1 MRSRTIMFCFVFL
14 VAAIGCQPVSK
25 VETMPVSPPSPTP
38 IQQSTETP
46 ALRVSPTDQVE
57 MQTPFSNQP
66 TPRDPVEN
74 EIEIPWDDAQMPI
87 FLEVIQTTSMG
98 EKSVQSPTFGVG
110 PAIYF
115 YNPENNVLM
124 LHPTITQK
132 SKTEVLVGL
141 TSILQ
146 TPGQVF
152 EKREIIQ
159 FPSAQPVLIHIASFD
174 KDTGIINLAYGNE
187 SFVLSPGESR
197 TFKQGGSNT
206 KNLTLITIVWN
217 HGRPTDIQMNLA
229 DGSWRR

>member
-1 MRSRTIMFCFVFL
+1 MFCFVFL

-25 VETMPVSPPSPTP
+25 VETMPASPPSPTP

-57 MQTPFSNQP
+57 MQTPLSNQP

-74 EIEIPWDDAQMPI
+74 EIEIPWDDAHMPI

-132 SKTEVLVGL
+132 SKTEVLVGV

-152 EKREIIQ
+152 EKREIVQ
-159 FPSAQPVLIHIASFD
+159 FPSAQPASIQIAAFNKNNGSIELVY
-174 KDTGIINLAYGNE
+174 KNE
-187 SFVLSPGESR
+187 NFSLSPGESR
-197 TFKQGGSNT
+197 TFKQVGDGSNT
-206 KNLTLITIVWN
+206 LTVIASISN
-217 HGRPTDIQMNLA
+217 HGHLVDIQPVSF
-229 DGSWRR
+229 DGSWR